1 MSSEK
6 KMEADE
12 RHEAP
17 GRVSKPKREQSQPYA
32 SEVDD
37 YADDATASPAPSPT
51 VKVDQGNR
59 GDRKS

>member
-1 MSSEK
+1 LSESK
-6 KMEADE
+6 IEADE
-12 RHEAP
+12 RYEAP
-17 GRVSKPKREQSQPYA
+17 GKASKPNREQSQPYA

-37 YADDATASPAPSPT
+37 YANDATVSPAPSPK